1 MMTVD
6 DNEREQSR
14 MIDQLADLD
23 AGGLARHAQHLAD
36 DVKFDVR
43 SGDETHLAVYAD
55 EFVAF
60 GRVLEDKFFR

>member
-1 MMTVD
+1 MTVD

-23 AGGLARHAQHLAD
+23 ARGLARHAQHLTGDIKYEA
-36 DVKFDVR
+36 R
-43 SGDETHLAVYAD
+43 EGDEGHLATYAN

-60 GRVLEDKFFR
+60 GRVLEGIYSR